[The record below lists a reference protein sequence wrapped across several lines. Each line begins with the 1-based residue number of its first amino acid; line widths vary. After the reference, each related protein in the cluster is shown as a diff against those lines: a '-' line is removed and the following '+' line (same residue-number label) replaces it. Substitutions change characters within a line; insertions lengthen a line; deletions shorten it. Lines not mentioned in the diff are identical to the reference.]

1 MVYRVMFAQEDFIV
15 LLEHSILKLALLVL
29 IQLLLERLLH
39 QLVLLVLLVMNVS
52 LEVYRVQQM
61 LVLSVT
67 TVQLAKQCNLV

>member
-29 IQLLLERLLH
+29 IQLLLERFLH